1 MIAAQVR
8 QDAALRARRRAWV
21 VLVALGATV
30 FTVLPSS
37 VWAST
42 ARLSGFGDT
51 LRQWAAEFPPDTNGC
66 SASSCYGPA
75 VRNSTAPFEFT
86 YITTQKGRV
95 DGFDL
100 ALRRGT
106 PEVRAELQV
115 AELFPGD
122 IQMSSL
128 DVIHRDSFG
137 NACAVY
143 NLSSK
148 TIGHVFGNHAFGDSN
163 GTVGVELATVLPNG
177 NTTYN
182 PGNVDL
188 VLVVPSYLGSSAD
201 C

>member
-1 MIAAQVR
+1 MSADQR
-8 QDAALRARRRAWV
+8 RLGGTFRARRRAWV
-21 VLVALGATV
+21 VLAALGAMV
-30 FTVLPSS
+30 FTALPSS
-37 VWAST
+37 VWASE

-51 LRQWAAEFPPDTNGC
+51 LRQWAAAFPRDTGGC
-66 SASSCYGPA
+66 SAGNCYGPA
-75 VRNSTAPFEFT
+75 VRDSTAPFEFT
-86 YITTQKGRV
+86 YITTEKGRV

-106 PEVRAELQV
+106 AEVRAELQV

-122 IQMSSL
+122 IQMGSL
-128 DVIHRDSFG
+128 DVIRHDSFG

-148 TIGHVFGNHAFGDSN
+148 TIGHVFGDRAFGDSS

-177 NTTYN
+177 NTSYN

-188 VLVVPSYLGSSAD
+188 VLVVPSYLGSNAD

>member
-1 MIAAQVR
+1 MSADQPSPR
-8 QDAALRARRRAWV
+8 GRFRTRRRAWV
-21 VLVALGATV
+21 VLASLGAMV
-30 FTVLPSS
+30 FTALPSS
-37 VWAST
+37 VWAGE
-42 ARLSGFGDT
+42 AGLSGFGET
-51 LRQWAAEFPPDTNGC
+51 LHQWSAQFPLDTNGC
-66 SASSCYGPA
+66 SDANCYGPA
-75 VRNSTAPFEFT
+75 VKDSTAPFEFT
-86 YITTQKGRV
+86 YVTTEKGRV

-106 PEVRAELQV
+106 AEVRAELQV

-148 TIGHVFGNHAFGDSN
+148 MIGHVFGDRAFGDSN

-177 NTTYN
+177 NTAYN

-188 VLVVPSYLGSSAD
+188 VLVVPSYLGSNAD

>member
-1 MIAAQVR
+1 MSAHQSRPTGAF
-8 QDAALRARRRAWV
+8 RARRRAWV
-21 VLVALGATV
+21 VLAALAAMA
-30 FTVLPSS
+30 FTALPSS
-37 VWAST
+37 VWASD
-42 ARLSGFGDT
+42 AGLAGFGDT
-51 LRQWAAEFPPDTNGC
+51 LHQWVAAFPSDTNC
-66 SASSCYGPA
+66 SASNCYGPA
-75 VRNSTAPFEFT
+75 VRNSTAPYEFT
-86 YITTQKGRV
+86 YVTTEKGRV

-106 PEVRAELQV
+106 AEVRAELQV

-148 TIGHVFGNHAFGDSN
+148 MIGHLFGDHAFGDSD

-177 NTTYN
+177 NTAYN

-188 VLVVPSYLGSSAD
+188 VLVVPSYLGSNAD

>member
-1 MIAAQVR
+1 MSIDPQQLEGAFR
-8 QDAALRARRRAWV
+8 PRRRAWL
-21 VLVALGATV
+21 VLVALGAMV
-30 FTVLPSS
+30 FSALPSS
-37 VWAST
+37 VWASEV
-42 ARLSGFGDT
+42 RLSGFGDT
-51 LRQWAAEFPPDTNGC
+51 LHQWAAAFPPDSNGC
-66 SASSCYGPA
+66 SAANCFGPV
-75 VRNSTAPFEFT
+75 VRDSTAPFEFT
-86 YITTQKGRV
+86 YVTTEKGRV

-115 AELFPGD
+115 AELFPSD

-148 TIGHVFGNHAFGDSN
+148 MIGHLFGGRAFGDSN

-177 NTTYN
+177 DTTYN

>member
-1 MIAAQVR
+1 MSTDER
-8 QDAALRARRRAWV
+8 QPVATSRSRRRAWL
-21 VLVALGATV
+21 VLVAFGAMILTA
-30 FTVLPSS
+30 LPSS
-37 VWAST
+37 VWASES
-42 ARLSGFGDT
+42 RLSGFGDT
-51 LRQWAAEFPPDTNGC
+51 LRQWAAAFPEDTNGC
-66 SASSCYGPA
+66 SAGSCYGPA
-75 VRNSTAPFEFT
+75 VRNSTAAFEFT

-106 PEVRAELQV
+106 TEVRAELQV

-128 DVIHRDSFG
+128 NVIHRDSFG

-148 TIGHVFGNHAFGDSN
+148 TIAHIFGNHAFGDSN
-163 GTVGVELATVLPNG
+163 GTVGVELAAVLPNG

>member
-1 MIAAQVR
+1 MSADR
-8 QDAALRARRRAWV
+8 QRPDATCRARRVWV
-21 VLVALGATV
+21 VLVALGAMV
-30 FTVLPSS
+30 FTALPSS
-37 VWAST
+37 VWASD

-51 LRQWAAEFPPDTNGC
+51 LRQWAAAFPPDTNGC
-66 SASSCYGPA
+66 SAADCYGPA
-75 VRNSTAPFEFT
+75 VRDSTAPFEFT
-86 YITTQKGRV
+86 YITTEKGRV

-106 PEVRAELQV
+106 AEVRAELQV

-128 DVIHRDSFG
+128 DVIHHDSFG

-148 TIGHVFGNHAFGDSN
+148 TIGHVFGSRAFGDSN
-163 GTVGVELATVLPNG
+163 GTVGVELASVLPNG
-177 NTTYN
+177 DTTYN

-188 VLVVPSYLGSSAD
+188 VLVVPSYLGSNAD

>member
-1 MIAAQVR
+1 MSNDQQR
-8 QDAALRARRRAWV
+8 FLGTSRARRRGWV
-21 VLVALGATV
+21 VVVTLGAMVLTA
-30 FTVLPSS
+30 LPSS
-37 VWAST
+37 VWASQT
-42 ARLSGFGDT
+42 RLSGFGDT
-51 LRQWAAEFPPDTNGC
+51 MHQWAAKYPADTKNC
-66 SASSCYGPA
+66 SARACYGSA
-75 VRNSTAPFEFT
+75 VKNSTANYEFT
-86 YITTQKGRV
+86 YITTAKGRV

-106 PEVRAELQV
+106 PYVRAELQV

-128 DVIHRDSFG
+128 EVIHRDSFG

-148 TIGHVFGNHAFGDSN
+148 TIAHVFGNQAFGDSH
-163 GTVGVELATVLPNG
+163 GTVGVELASVLPNG
-177 NTTYN
+177 DTAYN

-188 VLVVPSYLGSSAD
+188 VLVVPSYLGSNAD